1 MDHEQLEA
9 LGIWTSYY
17 DAFGNHYQL
26 SEEAAAQLVAA
37 MDLAPGQPVPDGR
50 DAVVVTGPY
59 RGEWVPAGELE
70 LEDGTR
76 LRVDGPLP
84 AELPLGY
91 HRLHRD
97 DGVTTTVISS
107 PGIAPAHPERIWG
120 WSLQLYSVRSQRS
133 WGVGDLDDLRRLAA
147 WSTDQGARALLVNP
161 VDAVVNEE
169 EREDSPYFPSSRR
182 FRDPLYLAVDLVPGV
197 EQLGAD
203 ELARLAALA
212 RGDGE
217 RIDRRRVVAAK
228 VDAMEQL
235 WELRGRDE
243 QDPGFVAFVAE
254 QGEALQRFATFETL
268 SELHGGGFRRWPEE
282 LRDPRGAAVTAAAE
296 EHADRLRFHTWLQW
310 LLDEQLRVAGAAA
323 PLLRDLPIGVDPE
336 GADAWEWQDVFATDT
351 TVGAPPDELGPDGQ
365 DWLVP
370 AFVPWKLRQVAYR
383 PFIETL
389 RSAFR
394 HAAALRIDHV
404 LGLYRLFWIPP
415 AGPRSGTYVN
425 QDRGALLDI
434 LALEAHR
441 AGAYVVG
448 EDLGTVMDGVR
459 DDLVGRGMLRYRVL
473 WFEQQEPAHWDRRG
487 LGSISTHDLP
497 SIGGLWSRAEVDV
510 LREVGAH
517 VDVERI
523 ERMRGDLARRAGLA
537 WEASVEDACV
547 AAARL
552 LGRAGCDVV
561 VAQLEDALGTTHRI
575 NVPGTD
581 SEQRPDN
588 WRLPLPV
595 LLDDLPSHPTVQ
607 RVVAALQQARPVAG
621 TGRPEANG

>member
-1 MDHEQLEA
+1 VDHGQLEA
-9 LGIWTSYY
+9 LGIWTTYY
-17 DAFGNHYQL
+17 DAFGNRYRL
-26 SEEAAAQLVAA
+26 SEAAAEQLVAA
-37 MDLAPGQPVPDGR
+37 MDLEPGESVPDGR
-50 DAVVVTGPY
+50 DAVVVTGPH

-97 DGVTTTVISS
+97 DGVTTTIISS
-107 PGIAPAHPERIWG
+107 PGYAPGHPERIWG

-147 WSTDQGARALLVNP
+147 WSVDQGARALLVNP
-161 VDAVVNEE
+161 VDAVVHEE
-169 EREDSPYFPSSRR
+169 EREDSPYYPSSRR
-182 FRDPLYLAVDLVPGV
+182 FRDPLYLAVDRVPGV
-197 EQLGAD
+197 EELDAD

-228 VDAMEQL
+228 LAAMEQL

-243 QDPGFVAFVAE
+243 QDPGYVAFVAE
-254 QGEALQRFATFETL
+254 QGEALRRFATFETL
-268 SELHGGGFRRWPEE
+268 SELHGGGFRRWPQQ
-282 LRDPRGAAVTAAAE
+282 LRDPRGAAVAAAAE

-336 GADAWEWQDVFATDT
+336 GADAWEWQDVLATDT

-394 HAAALRIDHV
+394 HAAALRLDHV

-415 AGPRSGTYVN
+415 AGPTSGTYVN
-425 QDRGALLDI
+425 QDRGPLLDI

-459 DDLVGRGMLRYRVL
+459 EDLVGRGMLRYRVL
-473 WFEQQEPAHWDRRG
+473 WFEEQEPAHWDRRG

-497 SIGGLWSRAEVDV
+497 SIGGLWSRAEIDV

-517 VDVERI
+517 VDEERI
-523 ERMRGDLARRAGLA
+523 ERMRGDLARRAGVA
-537 WEASVEDACV
+537 WDASIEDACV

-552 LGRAGCDVV
+552 LGGAGCDVV

-581 SEQRPDN
+581 AEQRPDN

-595 LLDDLPSHPTVQ
+595 LLEDLASHPTAQ
-607 RVVAALQQARPVAG
+607 RVVAALREARPVAG
-621 TGRPEANG
+621 TGRAEATG

>member
-50 DAVVVTGPY
+50 DAVVVTGPH

-552 LGRAGCDVV
+552 LGGAGCDVV

-595 LLDDLPSHPTVQ
+595 LLDDLPSHPAVQ